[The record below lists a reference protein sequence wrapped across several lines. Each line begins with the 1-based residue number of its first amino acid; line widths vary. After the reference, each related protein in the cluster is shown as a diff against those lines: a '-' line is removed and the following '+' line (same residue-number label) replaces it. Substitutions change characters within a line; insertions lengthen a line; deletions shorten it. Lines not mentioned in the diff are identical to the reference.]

1 MDDEDELYDDL
12 LAKSLPIPTELELS
26 EAEAR
31 NLVQHEVRIG
41 RRKQFNWE
49 DCPVWQ
55 EERPPDHREP
65 PWRIPGQRGAGYFQI
80 DEIERFLLHGDY

>member
-1 MDDEDELYDDL
+1 MEEEGLYNDL
-12 LAKSLPIPTELELS
+12 VESFSLIPTEQELAD
-26 EAEAR
+26 AEAR

-41 RRKQFNWE
+41 RRKQFNWD

-55 EERPPDHREP
+55 EDRPPDGREP

-80 DEIERFLLHGDY
+80 DDIERFLLHGDH